1 LTRRGRQFERRR
13 ITILKYRIPDR
24 GTGRR
29 DVDHSE
35 FESAQR
41 VIFAIDRG
49 DTLHGLIAL
58 ECSPHLRAIP
68 AVESYLGY
76 CIAKERGRFRDAVRL
91 CQSALT
97 AEPDNPAHYLN
108 LGRVFLIAQDKG
120 KAVAAFWKGI
130 SKAPG
135 AEAGILVKR
144 ATRGHAREHNL
155 ILEELR
161 RLGIRRKAPFPSLH
175 RAHPLNRVAGK
186 VLATLGLR

>member
-1 LTRRGRQFERRR
+1 MGRQE
-13 ITILKYRIPDR
+13 
-24 GTGRR
+24 
-29 DVDHSE
+29 VDYSE
-35 FESAQR
+35 FENAQR

-58 ECSPHLRAIP
+58 ECSPHLRRIP

-76 CIAKERGRFRDAVRL
+76 CIAKERGTFRDAVRL

-108 LGRVFLIAQDKG
+108 LGRVFLIAQDKS
-120 KAVAAFWKGI
+120 KAIGAFWKGI

-135 AEAGILVKR
+135 AEAGVLIKR
-144 ATRGHAREHNL
+144 ARRGHAREHNL

-161 RLGIRRKAPFPSLH
+161 RLGVRKTAPFPSL
-175 RAHPLNRVAGK
+175 RRGHPLNRVAGK

>member
-1 LTRRGRQFERRR
+1 
-13 ITILKYRIPDR
+13 
-24 GTGRR
+24 
-29 DVDHSE
+29 VDH
-35 FESAQR
+35 FELETAQR

-58 ECSPHLRAIP
+58 ECSPRLRTIP

-135 AEAGILVKR
+135 AEAGVLVKR
-144 ATRGHAREHNL
+144 ARPGHAREHQL
-155 ILEELR
+155 LVEELR
-161 RLGIRRKAPFPSLH
+161 RLGIRKKAPFPSL
-175 RAHPLNRVAGK
+175 RRGHPLNRVAGK